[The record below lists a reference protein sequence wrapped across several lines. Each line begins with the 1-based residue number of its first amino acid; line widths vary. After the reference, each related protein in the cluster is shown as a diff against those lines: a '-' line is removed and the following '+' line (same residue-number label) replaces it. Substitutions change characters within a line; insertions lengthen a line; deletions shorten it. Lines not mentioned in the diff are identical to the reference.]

1 MFRFF
6 ADESCTRQDNVA
18 ALSPAVQ
25 RHVKAARIAPE
36 EEFILVFSAEGAAWR
51 ARLDPEKKGRAL
63 LGECIA
69 LVGTGPVAIELCIG
83 LSKMDALEAAV
94 SAAAELGA
102 TSVRLLV
109 CERSPV
115 RELSANKKERLARIA
130 VSGAEV
136 AGRASAPDIL
146 GPTPL
151 SELELDPNNAGFVFW
166 EEDAAEG
173 RSFPAVLKNQTP
185 AKAARLVIGPEGG
198 LSAAEVERLESAGF
212 VRASLGPRILRAR
225 TAPLVALAL
234 IQSSWGD
241 LR

>member
-6 ADESCTRQDNVA
+6 ADESCAREGNA
-18 ALSPAVQ
+18 ATLSPALQ
-25 RHVKAARIAPE
+25 RHVKAARIAPG
-36 EEFILVFSAEGAAWR
+36 EEFILVFGAEGAAWR

-63 LGECIA
+63 LGERVA

-115 RELSANKKERLARIA
+115 RELSPNKMKRLARIA

-136 AGRASAPDIL
+136 AGRARAPEIL

-151 SELELDPNNAGFVFW
+151 PELGLEPGCAGFVFW
-166 EEDAAEG
+166 EEDAAAG
-173 RSFPAVLKNQTP
+173 RSFPAVLQNQTP
-185 AKAARLVIGPEGG
+185 SGAAQLVIGPEGG
-198 LSAAEVERLESAGF
+198 LSPAEVERLESAGF

-225 TAPLVALAL
+225 TAPLVALSL
-234 IQSSWGD
+234 IQSFWGD
-241 LR
+241 LH

>member
-6 ADESCTRQDNVA
+6 ADEACTREGNA
-18 ALSPAVQ
+18 ATLSPALQ
-25 RHVKAARIAPE
+25 RHVKAARIAPG
-36 EEFILVFSAEGAAWR
+36 EEFILVFGTEGAAWR
-51 ARLDPEKKGRAL
+51 ARLDPDAKGRVL
-63 LGECIA
+63 LGESVA
-69 LVGTGPVAIELCIG
+69 LIGAGPVAIELCIG

-102 TSVRLLV
+102 TSARLLV

-115 RELSANKKERLARIA
+115 RELSANKMERLARIA

-136 AGRASAPDIL
+136 AGRAAAPEIV

-151 SELELDPNNAGFVFW
+151 SELGLERGSAGFVFW
-166 EEDAAEG
+166 EEDAVAG
-173 RSFPAVLKNQTP
+173 RSFPAVLQNQTP

-198 LSAAEVERLESAGF
+198 LSAAEVQRLESAGF

-225 TAPLVALAL
+225 TAPLVALSL
-234 IQSSWGD
+234 IQSFWGD